1 VAEAGSGAVP
11 RATQLS
17 VQPGPGAIC
26 KAKDVGADVGNDA
39 NHDHVP
45 VHGPHYPGRDQEG
58 GQMSREPEAIVE
70 QRRQLGA
77 ALATFRQ
84 AGALTQAQV
93 GTETDYDRTSINK
106 IERGHQLPDRPFWQ
120 AVDGLLRAEGALVK
134 HYEELVASKREYAE
148 RQRRSSQA
156 RHQADAQHLRR
167 AGQPTVQT
175 SLHAASNDFAASTSP
190 LSLPVSSYADTAYLE
205 AAQQHIWHVVELD
218 NRFGGSD
225 LARLAVR
232 FFRSVHQ
239 QLGTGAYEPAIERD
253 SQATAGE
260 LAEVAGWLLYD
271 ADRQDDV
278 RRMNQEALYFSRL
291 AGDRRM
297 ELLTLQ
303 NASMHAGHLERPR
316 EALHL
321 ARSVLESRDRLSP
334 RVKALFLVRKGR
346 ALAQGGDEHALRLFD
361 EVRSHYEDGVRESDP
376 KWAWWVDEREL
387 AWHEGMALIDLG
399 RPGEAVDK
407 FQQSVWVMSAH
418 QMRGRYLHL
427 GYLLGAQ
434 VKVGAW
440 SDAETTMRQ
449 ILTMVSDVSSTR
461 TVVLLTAILPK
472 LLHERVPGSTRDT
485 AEQLALL
492 LSQAST

>member
-1 VAEAGSGAVP
+1 MRP
-11 RATQLS
+11 
-17 VQPGPGAIC
+17 
-26 KAKDVGADVGNDA
+26 
-39 NHDHVP
+39 
-45 VHGPHYPGRDQEG
+45 
-58 GQMSREPEAIVE
+58 EPEAVMT

-84 AGALTQAQV
+84 AGALSQAQV
-93 GTETDYDRTSINK
+93 GTDTGYDRTSINK

-120 AVDGLLRAEGALVK
+120 AVDRLLEAEGALVK
-134 HYEELVASKREYAE
+134 HYDDLVANKRKYAE
-148 RQRRSSQA
+148 GQRRSSRA
-156 RHQADAQHLRR
+156 YHQGNAQRLRR
-167 AGQPTVQT
+167 AGRPMVPAP
-175 SLHAASNDFAASTSP
+175 LDGAGNDFTILTAP
-190 LSLPVSSYADTAYLE
+190 LLSLPVTSYADTAYLE
-205 AAQQHIWHVVELD
+205 AVQQHIWHIVELD

-232 FFRSVHQ
+232 FFRSLHQ

-253 SQATAGE
+253 LQATAGE

-278 RRMNQEALYFSRL
+278 RRMNHEALYFSRL

-303 NASMHAGHLERPR
+303 NASMHAGHLGRPR

-334 RVKALFLVRKGR
+334 RVRTLFLVRKAR
-346 ALAQGGDEHALRLFD
+346 ALAQGGDEHALRLFNQ
-361 EVRSHYEDGVRESDP
+361 VRSHYEDGVRESDP

-399 RPGEAVDK
+399 RPGDAVDK
-407 FQQSVWVMSAH
+407 FVQSVWGKTAH
-418 QMRGRYLHL
+418 QMRGRYVHL

-434 VKVGAW
+434 VQVGAW
-440 SDAETTMRQ
+440 SDAETTIGQ
-449 ILTMVSDVSSTR
+449 IATMVSDVSSAR
-461 TVVLLTAILPK
+461 TVVLLTAILPELQRDK
-472 LLHERVPGSTRDT
+472 VPLSTRET

-492 LSQAST
+492 LSQANT

>member
-1 VAEAGSGAVP
+1 
-11 RATQLS
+11 
-17 VQPGPGAIC
+17 
-26 KAKDVGADVGNDA
+26 
-39 NHDHVP
+39 
-45 VHGPHYPGRDQEG
+45 
-58 GQMSREPEAIVE
+58 MSREPEAVMA

-84 AGALTQAQV
+84 ASALTQAEV
-93 GTETDYDRTSINK
+93 GTDTGYDRTSINK

-120 AVDGLLRAEGALVK
+120 AVDRLLQAEGALVK
-134 HYEELVASKREYAE
+134 HYDDLVANKRKYAE
-148 RQRRSSQA
+148 GQRRSSWA
-156 RHQADAQHLRR
+156 HHQEDAKRLRR
-167 AGQPTVQT
+167 AGRPIVPAP
-175 SLHAASNDFAASTSP
+175 LHGAGNDFTISMTPP
-190 LSLPVSSYADTAYLE
+190 LSLPVTSYADTAYLE
-205 AAQQHIWHVVELD
+205 AVHQHIWHIVELD

-225 LARLAVR
+225 LASLAVR
-232 FFRSVHQ
+232 FFRSLHQ

-253 SQATAGE
+253 LQAIAGE

-278 RRMNQEALYFSRL
+278 RRMNHEALYFSRL

-303 NASMHAGHLERPR
+303 NASMHAGHLGRPR

-334 RVKALFLVRKGR
+334 RVRTLFLVRKAR
-346 ALAQGGDEHALRLFD
+346 ALAQGGDECALRLFNQ
-361 EVRSHYEDGVRESDP
+361 VRSHYEDGVRESDP

-399 RPGEAVDK
+399 RPGEAVEK

-449 ILTMVSDVSSTR
+449 ISTMVSDVSSTR

-472 LLHERVPGSTRDT
+472 LQHERVPGSTRDT

>member
-1 VAEAGSGAVP
+1 
-11 RATQLS
+11 
-17 VQPGPGAIC
+17 
-26 KAKDVGADVGNDA
+26 
-39 NHDHVP
+39 
-45 VHGPHYPGRDQEG
+45 
-58 GQMSREPEAIVE
+58 MSREPEAIMV
-70 QRRQLGA
+70 QRRELGA

-93 GTETDYDRTSINK
+93 GTATDYDRTSINK

-120 AVDGLLRAEGALVK
+120 AVDRLLQAEGALVK
-134 HYEELVASKREYAE
+134 HYDGLVANKRKYAE
-148 RQRRSSQA
+148 EERRSSWA
-156 RHQADAQHLRR
+156 HHHEDAKRLRR
-167 AGQPTVQT
+167 AGQPIVPA
-175 SLHAASNDFAASTSP
+175 SLRVPGNDFAVLTAPP
-190 LSLPVSSYADTAYLE
+190 LSLPVTSYADTAYLE
-205 AAQQHIWHVVELD
+205 AVQQHIWHIVELD
-218 NRFGGSD
+218 NRFGGGD

-232 FFRSVHQ
+232 FFRSLHQ

-253 SQATAGE
+253 LQATVGE
-260 LAEVAGWLLYD
+260 LAEIAGWLLYD

-303 NASMHAGHLERPR
+303 NASMHAGHLGRPR

-321 ARSVLESRDRLSP
+321 AHSVLESRDRLSP
-334 RVKALFLVRKGR
+334 RVKTLFLVRKGR
-346 ALAQGGDEHALRLFD
+346 ALAQGGDEYALRLF
-361 EVRSHYEDGVRESDP
+361 EQVRSHYEDGVRDSDP

-399 RPGEAVDK
+399 RPGEAVEK
-407 FQQSVWVMSAH
+407 FQQSVWVMTAR

-449 ILTMVSDVSSTR
+449 IATMVSDVSSTR
-461 TVVLLTAILPK
+461 TVVLLTAILPALQRDK
-472 LLHERVPGSTRDT
+472 VPASTRET

-492 LSQAST
+492 LSQAAT

>member
-1 VAEAGSGAVP
+1 
-11 RATQLS
+11 
-17 VQPGPGAIC
+17 
-26 KAKDVGADVGNDA
+26 
-39 NHDHVP
+39 
-45 VHGPHYPGRDQEG
+45 
-58 GQMSREPEAIVE
+58 MSRESEAIMA

-77 ALATFRQ
+77 ALATLRQ

-120 AVDGLLRAEGALVK
+120 TVDRLLEAEGALLK
-134 HYEELVASKREYAE
+134 HYDELVASKRDYAE
-148 RQRRSSQA
+148 GQRRSSRA
-156 RHQADAQHLRR
+156 HHQVHAQRLRD
-167 AGQPTVQT
+167 AGQPMVSA
-175 SLHAASNDFAASTSP
+175 SLRAPGNGFAVSTSP
-190 LSLPVSSYADTAYLE
+190 LQLPVTSYADTAYLE
-205 AAQQHIWHVVELD
+205 AVQQHIWHIVELD

-232 FFRSVHQ
+232 FFQSLHQ
-239 QLGTGAYEPAIERD
+239 QLGTGAYEPALERD
-253 SQATAGE
+253 LQATAGE

-303 NASMHAGHLERPR
+303 NASMHAGHLGRPR

-334 RVKALFLVRKGR
+334 RVKTLFLVRKGR
-346 ALAQGGDEHALRLFD
+346 ALAQGGDERALRLFQQ
-361 EVRSHYEDGVRESDP
+361 VRSHYEDGVRESDP

-387 AWHEGMALIDLG
+387 AWHEGMALVDLG
-399 RPGEAVDK
+399 RPGEAVAK
-407 FQQSVWVMSAH
+407 FEQSVWGKTAH

-427 GYLLGAQ
+427 GYLLSAQ
-434 VKVGAW
+434 VTVSAW

-449 ILTMVSDVSSTR
+449 IATMVSDVSSTR
-461 TVVLLTAILPK
+461 TVVLLTAILPN
-472 LLHERVPGSTRDT
+472 LQHERVPASTRDT

-492 LSQAST
+492 LDRASA